1 MGIRMSNSVPIIIIA
16 VCLVVLG
23 LLIALAVYSK
33 KGKKPSYD
41 AHEASNSINHSYN
54 QNKVITV
61 LSQNA
66 EQYDMHHP
74 VTKAEPA
81 APAAQTSSVP
91 PYTPVAQTT
100 SVPPYTP
107 VAQTTSVPPYT
118 PVAQTTSVPP
128 YTPVAQTASVPPYT
142 PVASAEPVRQQEPP
156 RSYPSYQ
163 PNVNAEPVQPYM
175 PQPVDTEATIQ
186 PYTANPADDEATIQP
201 YTDSEETVQP
211 YGDDVEETINPY
223 DTEQTLPP
231 AWEPPAVIR
240 FAVDTKEEEPFERE
254 ISFTDSMIIGRKSD
268 CQLYVAPKYISRM
281 HLELTKTPE
290 GVFIRNLSPEKT
302 CRYTLL
308 NKAELDEEERKLED
322 GDVIEISR
330 TRIEIHMVTE

>member
-1 MGIRMSNSVPIIIIA
+1 M
-16 VCLVVLG
+16 
-23 LLIALAVYSK
+23 
-33 KGKKPSYD
+33 
-41 AHEASNSINHSYN
+41 
-54 QNKVITV
+54 
-61 LSQNA
+61 
-66 EQYDMHHP
+66 
-74 VTKAEPA
+74 
-81 APAAQTSSVP
+81 P

-107 VAQTTSVPPYT
+107 VAQT
-118 PVAQTTSVPP
+118 ASVPP

-163 PNVNAEPVQPYM
+163 PNVNAEPVRPYM
-175 PQPVDTEATIQ
+175 PQPVVDTEATIQ